1 MTERTQALAALEQGC
16 NFCMEMTGDSMAPKI
31 LDGDVVFFAAC
42 DHVDSGQI
50 AAVRLDGEILLRRV
64 QWVGEWLMLAPF
76 NPAYPPCCICPQE
89 QAAVEIVGRAVVVR
103 RLVCPPTPAAAV
115 P

>member
-1 MTERTQALAALEQGC
+1 MTERTQALAALAQGC
-16 NFCMEMTGDSMAPKI
+16 DFCMEMTGDSMAPSI
-31 LDGDVVFFAAC
+31 LGGDLVFFAAC

-50 AAVRLDGEILLRRV
+50 AAVRLDEEILLRRV
-64 QWVGEWLMLAPF
+64 QWVGEQLMLSAF
-76 NPAYPPCCICPQE
+76 HPAYPPVTYAPQE

-103 RLVCPPTPAAAV
+103 RLFCPPTPAAAV

>member
-1 MTERTQALAALEQGC
+1 MIEQSKALTVLEQGC
-16 NFCMEMTGDSMAPKI
+16 NFCMEMIGDSMAPSI
-31 LDGDVVFFAAC
+31 LDGDLVFFAAC

-64 QWVGEWLMLAPF
+64 QWVGEWMMLTPF
-76 NPAYPPCCICPQE
+76 NLAYPSVTYAPQE

-103 RLVCPPTPAAAV
+103 RLFCPPTPAAAV

>member
-16 NFCMEMTGDSMAPKI
+16 NFCMGMTGDSMAPKI

-50 AAVRLDGEILLRRV
+50 AAVRLNGESLLRRV
-64 QWVGEWLMLAPF
+64 QWTGELMTLIPF
-76 NPAYPPCCICPQE
+76 NRPYPSVTYAPQE
-89 QAAVEIVGRAVVVR
+89 QAAVEIVGRLSLSGGSFAR
-103 RLVCPPTPAAAV
+103 PPRAAAV

>member
-1 MTERTQALAALEQGC
+1 MTERTQTMGELEKGC
-16 NFCMEMTGDSMAPKI
+16 DFCMEMTGDSMAPSI
-31 LDGDVVFFAAC
+31 LDGDLVFFAAC

-50 AAVRLDGEILLRRV
+50 AAVLLDGDVLLRRV

-76 NPAYPPCCICPQE
+76 NPAYPPVAYAPQE

-103 RLVCPPTPAAAV
+103 RLFCPPTPAAATT
-115 P
+115 